1 MKNRILI
8 LFSVILIL
16 TSGCIVSKKKYEA
29 AMLENSRLN
38 KQLTSSEKENNKLEN
53 KLEGMIS
60 EFEQMKNDL
69 HLSNAVKSDEMSELL
84 VKVTQLSD
92 LNTKLQ
98 NNLDETLNL
107 YKSQKQTSLSANNEL
122 EKLGTDI
129 QLLRRDTA
137 SIKYALKLS
146 KERFDQLKKEF
157 ETLKGKYDQVAL
169 DKQKATKELSINQQK
184 LSSFEQQLIQ
194 NKEKMEDIS
203 KALIELRKDMLSAKS
218 NNTPI
223 DPNKNKYIDKMAQE
237 LGHY

>member
-16 TSGCIVSKKKYEA
+16 TSGCVVSKKKYEA

-38 KQLTSSEKENNKLEN
+38 KQLTSSEKENNKLED

-60 EFEQMKNDL
+60 EFEQMKSDL
-69 HLSNAVKSDEMSELL
+69 HLSNAVKSDEISELL

-98 NNLDETLNL
+98 HNLDETLNL
-107 YKSQKQTSLSANNEL
+107 YKSQKQSSLSANNEL
-122 EKLGTDI
+122 EKLGTDN

-146 KERFDQLKKEF
+146 KERFDQLKGEF

-184 LSSFEQQLIQ
+184 LNSFEQQLIQ
-194 NKEKMEDIS
+194 NKEKMEGIS
-203 KALIELRKDMLSAKS
+203 HALIELRKEMLSAKS
-218 NNTPI
+218 TNTPI
-223 DPNKNKYIDKMAQE
+223 DPNKNKYIDKMAKE

>member
-16 TSGCIVSKKKYEA
+16 TSGCVVSKKKYEA

-38 KQLTSSEKENNKLEN
+38 KQLTSSKKENNKLEN

-203 KALIELRKDMLSAKS
+203 KALIELRKEMLSAKS

>member
-16 TSGCIVSKKKYEA
+16 TSGCVVSKKKYEA